1 MIEHNWKNKNV
12 LVVGA
17 SSGMGK
23 SIAQYLNSLG
33 ANIFL
38 VGRNEER
45 LQGVKELLKG
55 SANDYLTYDLEDVE
69 NIGTIFSTT
78 QKKGYKFDAFVF
90 SAGIDCGMPIKVNN
104 VQKDREMLNINT
116 VSFLELVKYITK
128 KKNCTENLSIV
139 AISSIVTRILNPGSA
154 IYASSK
160 ASLDTIVKVAAKEF
174 VQRKIRVN
182 CISPALTDTPLI
194 TSRKE
199 SGGIYADNGIHLQ
212 KLGYIEPMQIAYLT
226 EFLLSEKAKYITAAN
241 IEVNAAWN
249 YE

>member
-1 MIEHNWKNKNV
+1 MIEQNWKNKNV
-12 LVVGA
+12 LIIGA

-23 SIAQYLNSLG
+23 TIAQYLNSLG

-38 VGRNEER
+38 VGRNEEK
-45 LQGVKELLKG
+45 LLGVRQLLEG
-55 SANDYLTYDLEDVE
+55 TSNDYMVYDLEDVD
-69 NIGTIFSTT
+69 NIGTIFSIT

-90 SAGIDCGMPIKVNN
+90 TSGIDYSMPIKVNN
-104 VQKDREMLNINT
+104 LQKDREMLNINT
-116 VSFLELVKYITK
+116 VSFLELMKHVTK
-128 KKNCTENLSIV
+128 KKNCTENLSVV

-154 IYASSK
+154 VYAASK
-160 ASLDTIVKVAAKEF
+160 AALDTIVKVAAKEF

-212 KLGYIEPMQIAYLT
+212 KFGYIEPMQIAYLT
-226 EFLLSEKAKYITAAN
+226 EFLLSEKANYITAAN